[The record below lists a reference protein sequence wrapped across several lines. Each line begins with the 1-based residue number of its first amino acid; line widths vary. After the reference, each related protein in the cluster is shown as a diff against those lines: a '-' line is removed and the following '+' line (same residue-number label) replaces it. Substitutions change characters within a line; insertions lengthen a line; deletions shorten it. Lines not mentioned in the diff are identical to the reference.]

1 MGHPGGI
8 DKDRGIVLR
17 IGRINKIDI
26 EAEASNV
33 RTDCTLVG
41 GDSGGPLIGI
51 DGSVIGIHSRIG
63 SRLKENFHVPSN
75 KYMENWSMLLEPVVH
90 DRDPSISIGFR
101 GMTCVIETLPR
112 RSFAAISGLKIN
124 DRIIRIGDRDVYDK
138 LQFENVVSQLKPYQK
153 VEFEVQRKGKKQVIE
168 VTIGEKQERAGFR

>member
-1 MGHPGGI
+1 
-8 DKDRGIVLR
+8 
-17 IGRINKIDI
+17 
-26 EAEASNV
+26 
-33 RTDCTLVG
+33 
-41 GDSGGPLIGI
+41 
-51 DGSVIGIHSRIG
+51 
-63 SRLKENFHVPSN
+63 
-75 KYMENWSMLLEPVVH
+75 
-90 DRDPSISIGFR
+90 
-101 GMTCVIETLPR
+101 MTCVIETLPR